1 MVLILSLGP
10 GTGDRG
16 PVALMDLDLCCSVSL
31 ETEQN
36 RTVDDD
42 YISC

>member
-1 MVLILSLGP
+1 MCGSDPVTW
-10 GTGDRG
+10 TGGRG